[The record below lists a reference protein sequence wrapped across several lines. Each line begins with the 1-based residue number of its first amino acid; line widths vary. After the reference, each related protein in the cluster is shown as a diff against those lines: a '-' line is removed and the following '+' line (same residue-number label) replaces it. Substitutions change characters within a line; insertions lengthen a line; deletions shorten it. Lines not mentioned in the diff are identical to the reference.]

1 MPLSPSLLSVSAR
14 IMRRLVPGVVLVGML
29 AACGGAPQRTTFDL
43 TAPSDVGRV
52 GGSRAQ
58 LVINEPTT
66 VQAID
71 SDRILVRDG
80 GALSYLPDAQW
91 ADRLPKLFQ
100 VRLIQTF
107 ENASRLGRVGRPG
120 DRVVADLA
128 LNADIRSFGIEAA
141 TSQAVV
147 EVTVRIVSDR
157 TGRVSSARGFVARIP
172 VASVTGPVAAQA
184 LDEAMS
190 QVLRDIVRWAG
201 RA

>member
-1 MPLSPSLLSVSAR
+1 
-14 IMRRLVPGVVLVGML
+14 ML
-29 AACGGAPQRTTFDL
+29 AACSGTPQRTTFDL
-43 TAPSDVGRV
+43 TAPGDVARV

-58 LVINEPTT
+58 LVVNEPTT

-71 SDRILVRDG
+71 SDRILVRDA

-120 DRVVADLA
+120 DRVIADLA

-141 TSQAVV
+141 SAQAVV

-157 TGRVSSARGFVARIP
+157 TGRVSAARGFVSRIP
-172 VASVTGPVAAQA
+172 VGSVTGPVAAKA

-190 QVLRDIVRWAG
+190 QVLRDIVRWAA